1 MVICTMEKSKAEKR
15 GVEGLEQYTI
25 FKRVIKEAFTGKM
38 SPWQRPKVGKGVS
51 RLNIWGKNVSDK
63 RKSTCKG
70 PEEERHLAC
79 LSNRRQS
86 L

>member
-38 SPWQRPKVGKGVS
+38 SPW
-51 RLNIWGKNVSDK
+51 
-63 RKSTCKG
+63 
-70 PEEERHLAC
+70 
-79 LSNRRQS
+79 
-86 L
+86 